1 MDKALAEIVSKMPKR
16 IAQMVSSVSGENL
29 QEIRFRVS
37 QPAMLYYSDRKSYL
51 GKNGESSRCDAF
63 VFENSD
69 IEEVVANFCQ
79 HSVYAYSENIKDG
92 FITLS
97 GGHRVGIGGRAV
109 INKDGIYNLTEFSS
123 VNIRIAREYKD
134 SAKEI
139 VPMLCDNGRIYNT
152 IIIAPPGAGKTTIL
166 RDIARRISQTLKVT
180 VIDERFEIAAQRL
193 GIAQFDIGLETDVL
207 SGFSKSDGITHA
219 LRSLSP
225 DVIICDEIGTAKDVV
240 SLENILKGGCK
251 IITTMHGY
259 SIEEAKEKKREL
271 MLLFEIAVLLKRE
284 NGKPEV
290 SKCIK
295 LWE

>member
-1 MDKALAEIVSKMPKR
+1 MDKALAEIVSKLPKE
-16 IAQMVSSVSGENL
+16 IAQMLSLISGKNL

-37 QPAMLYYSDRKSYL
+37 RPAMLYYSDRKSYL
-51 GKNGESSRCDAF
+51 GIRGECSCDDAF
-63 VFENSD
+63 VFGSAD

-92 FITLS
+92 FITLP

-109 INKDGIYNLTEFSS
+109 VNKEGISNLTEFSS

-139 VPMLCDNGRIYNT
+139 IAMLKEEQRIYNT
-152 IIIAPPGAGKTTIL
+152 IIIAPPGAGKTTVL
-166 RDIARRISQTLKVT
+166 RDIARRMSQNYKVT

-193 GIAQFDIGLETDVL
+193 GVSQFDIGLETDVL

-259 SIEEAKEKKREL
+259 SIQEAKDKKREL
-271 MLLFEIAVLLKRE
+271 MSLFEVAVLLHKE

-290 SKCIK
+290 LQCIK